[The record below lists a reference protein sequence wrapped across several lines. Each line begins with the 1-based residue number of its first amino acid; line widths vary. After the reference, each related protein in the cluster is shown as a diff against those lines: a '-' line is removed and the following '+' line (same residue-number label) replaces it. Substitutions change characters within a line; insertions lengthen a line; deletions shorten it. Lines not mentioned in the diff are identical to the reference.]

1 MKKILSV
8 ILVILAVFSLTACN
22 NEDYLKI
29 TAPGTYELQVF
40 SATNKQQK
48 GEYPAS
54 SYLRVTAYGT
64 GEGIKYISRANA
76 YGCEKIGAVIKVDNP
91 YIFPATYTDAKVTIK
106 VTLSYKTFVSRFKKK
121 SYVSEEQEV
130 EIELDENGNGTASFM
145 IDPDP
150 EIKKHTYFEGLVLY
164 CNRTP
169 VYSGVDFD
177 VVTKITAASGTVTFY
192 EKVDPTVKPTATPDF
207 EE

>member
-48 GEYPAS
+48 GEYAAS
-54 SYLRVTAYGT
+54 SYLRITAYGT
-64 GEGIKYISRANA
+64 GEGIRYISRADA

-91 YIFPATYTDAKVTIK
+91 YIFPATYTDAKITVK
-106 VTLSYKTFVSRFKKK
+106 VTLTYQTFVSKFKKK

-130 EIELDENGNGTASFM
+130 EIVLDKDGNGTASFM

-150 EIKKHTYFEGLVLY
+150 ELQKHTYFEGLVYY
-164 CNRTP
+164 CRRTP
-169 VYSGVDFD
+169 AYDSVKID
-177 VVTKITAASGTVTFY
+177 VVTKISEASGTVTFY
-192 EKVDPTVKPTATPDF
+192 EKVDPTVKPTATPASD
-207 EE
+207 E